1 VTVVETVTT
10 IVMYAVLDPHDP
22 SQLRTKV
29 YYATMDFSSCNRC
42 QNGEAPER
50 EWAFFVTSCNACGP
64 HGESTVT
71 LGSPVGAWNVE
82 ATGLAD
88 DEDDG
93 NDEDE
98 DEDEDL
104 SCDVEWD

>member
-10 IVMYAVLDPHDP
+10 TVMYAVLDPHDP
-22 SQLRTKV
+22 SRLRTKV

-42 QNGEAPER
+42 QNGEAPEM
-50 EWAFFVTSCNACGP
+50 EWAFFVTTCNACGP

-71 LGSPVGAWNVE
+71 LSSPVGAWNVE

-88 DEDDG
+88 DE

-98 DEDEDL
+98 DEEDEDL